1 MLHALS
7 FRRLLQQSISTR
19 LIIAL
24 VILVPLWLTIQW
36 AVVLS

>member
-1 MLHALS
+1 MLHAFS
-7 FRRLLQQSISTR
+7 FRRLLQQSIATR

-24 VILVPLWLTIQW
+24 VILIPLWLAIQW